1 MVNEG
6 NKGTLRPGDLQ
17 WMTAGR
23 GIVHCEMPGWERAR
37 GLQLWVNLASQ
48 DKMVEPSYQEL
59 QADQIPTVSHQGVTV
74 RVIAGNACQ
83 AFTPLSETS
92 TGTSMGVSSPVRTR
106 TPTYYLDFTLRPGAL
121 HLQQVPAGWT
131 TLVYTLEGRIQL
143 GAGQAV
149 PAHHTVL
156 FSQEGEGIHL
166 ENVDNDEARLVM
178 ISGEPIGN
186 I

>member
-1 MVNEG
+1 
-6 NKGTLRPGDLQ
+6 
-17 WMTAGR
+17 
-23 GIVHCEMPGWERAR
+23 
-37 GLQLWVNLASQ
+37 
-48 DKMVEPSYQEL
+48 
-59 QADQIPTVSHQGVTV
+59 
-74 RVIAGNACQ
+74 
-83 AFTPLSETS
+83 
-92 TGTSMGVSSPVRTR
+92 MGVSSPVRTR

-156 FSQEGEGIHL
+156 FSQEGEAIHL
-166 ENVDNDEARLVM
+166 ENVDDDEARLVM